1 MCLGQWS
8 LLGYVHDSNVQEVAL
23 LPEVPEE
30 EGDEDGNVMMLED
43 FDKIV

>member
-8 LLGYVHDSNVQEVAL
+8 LLGYVHNSDVQEVAL
-23 LPEVPEE
+23 LEIPEE
-30 EGDEDGNVMMLED
+30 EGDEDGDVMVLED